1 MTCSSCNTLT
11 PIYLI
16 LEAQLP
22 PISTP
27 VGGTLP
33 LEKGET
39 QLPPLYPG
47 ILTVALREGPLPSPH
62 PLCSSPWAVGLVFGT
77 LQRSMG

>member
-27 VGGTLP
+27 VVRLK
-33 LEKGET
+33 EA
-39 QLPPLYPG
+39 QLPPLYPRM
-47 ILTVALREGPLPSPH
+47 LRVALREGPPLLLIHWVH
-62 PLCSSPWAVGLVFGT
+62 PLGL
-77 LQRSMG
+77 